1 MPLYEYQCR
10 ACGRRHEA
18 LQRVGD
24 PDLETCPECGGALKK
39 LLSAPAFQ
47 FKGSGWYV
55 TDYARSGGGAGKGNS
70 TESGGAI
77 AEGSTAQEGKGKSAE
92 AKGEGSKAVADKPA
106 TPSPSSS
113 SAPSKD

>member
-1 MPLYEYQCR
+1 MPLYEYQCQS
-10 ACGRRHEA
+10 CGRRHEA

-24 PDLETCPECGGALKK
+24 PDLETCPECGGALKR

-55 TDYARSGGGAGKGNS
+55 TDYARSGGAAKGS
-70 TESGGAI
+70 GTDSGGAS
-77 AEGSTAQEGKGKSAE
+77 AEGSAAKEGQEKSAE

-106 TPSPSSS
+106 TPSTSSN